1 MDIFLIIGL
10 VLGAICIMMALILK
24 GASVA
29 MLLNGEV
36 AVIIFGGMIAAV
48 LSSYT
53 MADIKRLPK
62 VMKVLMSNE
71 EPDLNG
77 TIEKMVELS
86 NIARREGLLALEA
99 PVNELDDPFMKQ
111 GLELVVDGAEAEQ
124 IRDLMESEVDAME
137 TRHHRMSGLFKTAG
151 ATSPTLGVMGAAI
164 GLIGAL
170 GNLSDIN
177 KLGPMIA
184 SAFVATI
191 FGIFMG
197 YLVMIPFATRLEA
210 KNEEEVLLKTLI
222 IEGVMDIQAGHSA
235 KVIEQEK
242 SNLNQANEDC
252 QKLAKEKEEDLRK
265 FAIKLSEILIKK
277 QLDVDASTIT
287 NILAPVFMELEKPDE
302 MIIVRANACY
312 KQPLIDRLD
321 KMHKEVPNLRY
332 SVLEDEGLEPYTVKI
347 ESNESFITVDI
358 KEDLEKFLK
367 SLGEQNEH
375 D

>member
-10 VLGAICIMMALILK
+10 VRGAICVMMALILK

-235 KVIEQEK
+235 KVIEQKLYAQIPPEK
-242 SNLNQANEDC
+242 RKVS
-252 QKLAKEKEEDLRK
+252 EE
-265 FAIKLSEILIKK
+265 
-277 QLDVDASTIT
+277 
-287 NILAPVFMELEKPDE
+287 
-302 MIIVRANACY
+302 
-312 KQPLIDRLD
+312 
-321 KMHKEVPNLRY
+321 
-332 SVLEDEGLEPYTVKI
+332 
-347 ESNESFITVDI
+347 
-358 KEDLEKFLK
+358 
-367 SLGEQNEH
+367 
-375 D
+375 

>member
-10 VLGAICIMMALILK
+10 VLGAICVMMALILK

-124 IRDLMESEVDAME
+124 IRDLMGSEVDAME

-235 KVIEQEK
+235 KVIEQKLYAQIPPEK
-242 SNLNQANEDC
+242 RKVS
-252 QKLAKEKEEDLRK
+252 EE
-265 FAIKLSEILIKK
+265 
-277 QLDVDASTIT
+277 
-287 NILAPVFMELEKPDE
+287 
-302 MIIVRANACY
+302 
-312 KQPLIDRLD
+312 
-321 KMHKEVPNLRY
+321 
-332 SVLEDEGLEPYTVKI
+332 
-347 ESNESFITVDI
+347 
-358 KEDLEKFLK
+358 
-367 SLGEQNEH
+367 
-375 D
+375 

>member
-235 KVIEQEK
+235 NVIEQ
-242 SNLNQANEDC
+242 
-252 QKLAKEKEEDLRK
+252 KLYA
-265 FAIKLSEILIKK
+265 
-277 QLDVDASTIT
+277 QIT
-287 NILAPVFMELEKPDE
+287 PE
-302 MIIVRANACY
+302 
-312 KQPLIDRLD
+312 
-321 KMHKEVPNLRY
+321 
-332 SVLEDEGLEPYTVKI
+332 
-347 ESNESFITVDI
+347 
-358 KEDLEKFLK
+358 
-367 SLGEQNEH
+367 
-375 D
+375 

>member
-99 PVNELDDPFMKQ
+99 PVNELEDPFMKQ

-137 TRHHRMSGLFKTAG
+137 ARHHRMSGLFKTAG

-235 KVIEQEK
+235 KVIEQKLYAQIPPEK
-242 SNLNQANEDC
+242 RKVS
-252 QKLAKEKEEDLRK
+252 EE
-265 FAIKLSEILIKK
+265 
-277 QLDVDASTIT
+277 
-287 NILAPVFMELEKPDE
+287 
-302 MIIVRANACY
+302 
-312 KQPLIDRLD
+312 
-321 KMHKEVPNLRY
+321 
-332 SVLEDEGLEPYTVKI
+332 
-347 ESNESFITVDI
+347 
-358 KEDLEKFLK
+358 
-367 SLGEQNEH
+367 
-375 D
+375 

>member
-235 KVIEQEK
+235 KVIEQKLYAQIPPEK
-242 SNLNQANEDC
+242 RKVS
-252 QKLAKEKEEDLRK
+252 EE
-265 FAIKLSEILIKK
+265 
-277 QLDVDASTIT
+277 
-287 NILAPVFMELEKPDE
+287 
-302 MIIVRANACY
+302 
-312 KQPLIDRLD
+312 
-321 KMHKEVPNLRY
+321 
-332 SVLEDEGLEPYTVKI
+332 
-347 ESNESFITVDI
+347 
-358 KEDLEKFLK
+358 
-367 SLGEQNEH
+367 
-375 D
+375 

>member
-10 VLGAICIMMALILK
+10 VLGAICIMMARILK

-235 KVIEQEK
+235 KVIEQKLYAQIPPEK
-242 SNLNQANEDC
+242 RKVS
-252 QKLAKEKEEDLRK
+252 EE
-265 FAIKLSEILIKK
+265 
-277 QLDVDASTIT
+277 
-287 NILAPVFMELEKPDE
+287 
-302 MIIVRANACY
+302 
-312 KQPLIDRLD
+312 
-321 KMHKEVPNLRY
+321 
-332 SVLEDEGLEPYTVKI
+332 
-347 ESNESFITVDI
+347 
-358 KEDLEKFLK
+358 
-367 SLGEQNEH
+367 
-375 D
+375 

>member
-137 TRHHRMSGLFKTAG
+137 SRHHRMSGLFKTAG

-222 IEGVMDIQAGHSA
+222 IEGIMDIQAGHSA
-235 KVIEQEK
+235 KVIEQKLYAQIPPEK
-242 SNLNQANEDC
+242 RKVS
-252 QKLAKEKEEDLRK
+252 EE
-265 FAIKLSEILIKK
+265 
-277 QLDVDASTIT
+277 
-287 NILAPVFMELEKPDE
+287 
-302 MIIVRANACY
+302 
-312 KQPLIDRLD
+312 
-321 KMHKEVPNLRY
+321 
-332 SVLEDEGLEPYTVKI
+332 
-347 ESNESFITVDI
+347 
-358 KEDLEKFLK
+358 
-367 SLGEQNEH
+367 
-375 D
+375 

>member
-10 VLGAICIMMALILK
+10 VLGAICIVMALILK

-170 GNLSDIN
+170 GHLSDIN

-235 KVIEQEK
+235 KVIEQKLYAQIPPEK
-242 SNLNQANEDC
+242 RKDS
-252 QKLAKEKEEDLRK
+252 EE
-265 FAIKLSEILIKK
+265 
-277 QLDVDASTIT
+277 
-287 NILAPVFMELEKPDE
+287 
-302 MIIVRANACY
+302 
-312 KQPLIDRLD
+312 
-321 KMHKEVPNLRY
+321 
-332 SVLEDEGLEPYTVKI
+332 
-347 ESNESFITVDI
+347 
-358 KEDLEKFLK
+358 
-367 SLGEQNEH
+367 
-375 D
+375 

>member
-24 GASVA
+24 GASLA

-36 AVIIFGGMIAAV
+36 IVIIFGGMIAAV

-77 TIEKMVELS
+77 AIKKMVELS

-197 YLVMIPFATRLEA
+197 YMVMIPFATRLEA

-235 KVIEQEK
+235 KVIEQKLYAQIPPEK
-242 SNLNQANEDC
+242 RKVS
-252 QKLAKEKEEDLRK
+252 EE
-265 FAIKLSEILIKK
+265 
-277 QLDVDASTIT
+277 
-287 NILAPVFMELEKPDE
+287 
-302 MIIVRANACY
+302 
-312 KQPLIDRLD
+312 
-321 KMHKEVPNLRY
+321 
-332 SVLEDEGLEPYTVKI
+332 
-347 ESNESFITVDI
+347 
-358 KEDLEKFLK
+358 
-367 SLGEQNEH
+367 
-375 D
+375 

>member
-24 GASVA
+24 GASLA

-36 AVIIFGGMIAAV
+36 IVIIFGGMIAAV

-137 TRHHRMSGLFKTAG
+137 TRHHRMAGLFKTAG

-235 KVIEQEK
+235 KVIEQKLYAQIPPEK
-242 SNLNQANEDC
+242 RKVS
-252 QKLAKEKEEDLRK
+252 EE
-265 FAIKLSEILIKK
+265 
-277 QLDVDASTIT
+277 
-287 NILAPVFMELEKPDE
+287 
-302 MIIVRANACY
+302 
-312 KQPLIDRLD
+312 
-321 KMHKEVPNLRY
+321 
-332 SVLEDEGLEPYTVKI
+332 
-347 ESNESFITVDI
+347 
-358 KEDLEKFLK
+358 
-367 SLGEQNEH
+367 
-375 D
+375 

>member
-36 AVIIFGGMIAAV
+36 AVLFFGGMIAAV

-197 YLVMIPFATRLEA
+197 YLVMMPFATRLEA

-235 KVIEQEK
+235 KVIEQKLYAQIPPEK
-242 SNLNQANEDC
+242 RKVS
-252 QKLAKEKEEDLRK
+252 EE
-265 FAIKLSEILIKK
+265 
-277 QLDVDASTIT
+277 
-287 NILAPVFMELEKPDE
+287 
-302 MIIVRANACY
+302 
-312 KQPLIDRLD
+312 
-321 KMHKEVPNLRY
+321 
-332 SVLEDEGLEPYTVKI
+332 
-347 ESNESFITVDI
+347 
-358 KEDLEKFLK
+358 
-367 SLGEQNEH
+367 
-375 D
+375 

>member
-222 IEGVMDIQAGHSA
+222 IEGIMDIQAGHSA
-235 KVIEQEK
+235 KVIEQKLYAQIPPEK
-242 SNLNQANEDC
+242 RKVS
-252 QKLAKEKEEDLRK
+252 EE
-265 FAIKLSEILIKK
+265 
-277 QLDVDASTIT
+277 
-287 NILAPVFMELEKPDE
+287 
-302 MIIVRANACY
+302 
-312 KQPLIDRLD
+312 
-321 KMHKEVPNLRY
+321 
-332 SVLEDEGLEPYTVKI
+332 
-347 ESNESFITVDI
+347 
-358 KEDLEKFLK
+358 
-367 SLGEQNEH
+367 
-375 D
+375 

>member
-10 VLGAICIMMALILK
+10 VLGAICIVMALILK

-53 MADIKRLPK
+53 MADIRRLPK

-71 EPDLNG
+71 EPDFTG
-77 TIEKMVELS
+77 TIEKLVELS
-86 NIARREGLLALEA
+86 NVARREGLLALEA
-99 PVNELDDPFMKQ
+99 PVNDLDDPFMKQ

-137 TRHHRMSGLFKTAG
+137 ARHHRMSGVFKTAG

-197 YLVMIPFATRLEA
+197 YLVMMPFATRLEA
-210 KNEEEVLLKTLI
+210 KNEEEALLKNLI

-235 KVIEQEK
+235 KVIEQ
-242 SNLNQANEDC
+242 
-252 QKLAKEKEEDLRK
+252 KLYAQVPPEMRKE
-265 FAIKLSEILIKK
+265 S
-277 QLDVDASTIT
+277 
-287 NILAPVFMELEKPDE
+287 DE
-302 MIIVRANACY
+302 
-312 KQPLIDRLD
+312 
-321 KMHKEVPNLRY
+321 
-332 SVLEDEGLEPYTVKI
+332 
-347 ESNESFITVDI
+347 
-358 KEDLEKFLK
+358 
-367 SLGEQNEH
+367 
-375 D
+375 

>member
-197 YLVMIPFATRLEA
+197 YLVMIPFATQKKK

-235 KVIEQEK
+235 KVIEQKLYAQIPPEK
-242 SNLNQANEDC
+242 RKVS
-252 QKLAKEKEEDLRK
+252 EE
-265 FAIKLSEILIKK
+265 
-277 QLDVDASTIT
+277 
-287 NILAPVFMELEKPDE
+287 
-302 MIIVRANACY
+302 
-312 KQPLIDRLD
+312 
-321 KMHKEVPNLRY
+321 
-332 SVLEDEGLEPYTVKI
+332 
-347 ESNESFITVDI
+347 
-358 KEDLEKFLK
+358 
-367 SLGEQNEH
+367 
-375 D
+375 

>member
-10 VLGAICIMMALILK
+10 VLGAICVMMALILK

-222 IEGVMDIQAGHSA
+222 IEGIMDIQAGHSA
-235 KVIEQEK
+235 KVIEQKLYAQIPPEK
-242 SNLNQANEDC
+242 RKVS
-252 QKLAKEKEEDLRK
+252 EE
-265 FAIKLSEILIKK
+265 
-277 QLDVDASTIT
+277 
-287 NILAPVFMELEKPDE
+287 
-302 MIIVRANACY
+302 
-312 KQPLIDRLD
+312 
-321 KMHKEVPNLRY
+321 
-332 SVLEDEGLEPYTVKI
+332 
-347 ESNESFITVDI
+347 
-358 KEDLEKFLK
+358 
-367 SLGEQNEH
+367 
-375 D
+375 

>member
-1 MDIFLIIGL
+1 M
-10 VLGAICIMMALILK
+10 K

-235 KVIEQEK
+235 KVIEQKLYAQIPPEK
-242 SNLNQANEDC
+242 RKVS
-252 QKLAKEKEEDLRK
+252 EE
-265 FAIKLSEILIKK
+265 
-277 QLDVDASTIT
+277 
-287 NILAPVFMELEKPDE
+287 
-302 MIIVRANACY
+302 
-312 KQPLIDRLD
+312 
-321 KMHKEVPNLRY
+321 
-332 SVLEDEGLEPYTVKI
+332 
-347 ESNESFITVDI
+347 
-358 KEDLEKFLK
+358 
-367 SLGEQNEH
+367 
-375 D
+375 

>member
-10 VLGAICIMMALILK
+10 VLGAICIVMALILK

-197 YLVMIPFATRLEA
+197 YLVMMPFATRLEA

-235 KVIEQEK
+235 KVIEQKLYAQIPPEK
-242 SNLNQANEDC
+242 RKDS
-252 QKLAKEKEEDLRK
+252 EE
-265 FAIKLSEILIKK
+265 
-277 QLDVDASTIT
+277 
-287 NILAPVFMELEKPDE
+287 
-302 MIIVRANACY
+302 
-312 KQPLIDRLD
+312 
-321 KMHKEVPNLRY
+321 
-332 SVLEDEGLEPYTVKI
+332 
-347 ESNESFITVDI
+347 
-358 KEDLEKFLK
+358 
-367 SLGEQNEH
+367 
-375 D
+375 

>member
-10 VLGAICIMMALILK
+10 VLGAICVMMALILK

-99 PVNELDDPFMKQ
+99 PVNELEDPFMKQ

-235 KVIEQEK
+235 KVIEQKLYAQIPPEK
-242 SNLNQANEDC
+242 RKVS
-252 QKLAKEKEEDLRK
+252 EE
-265 FAIKLSEILIKK
+265 
-277 QLDVDASTIT
+277 
-287 NILAPVFMELEKPDE
+287 
-302 MIIVRANACY
+302 
-312 KQPLIDRLD
+312 
-321 KMHKEVPNLRY
+321 
-332 SVLEDEGLEPYTVKI
+332 
-347 ESNESFITVDI
+347 
-358 KEDLEKFLK
+358 
-367 SLGEQNEH
+367 
-375 D
+375 

>member
-10 VLGAICIMMALILK
+10 VLGAICIVMALVLK

-36 AVIIFGGMIAAV
+36 FVIIFGGMISAV

-62 VMKVLMSNE
+62 VMKVLMSNS

-137 TRHHRMSGLFKTAG
+137 ARHHRMSGLFKTAG
-151 ATSPTLGVMGAAI
+151 STSPTLGVMGAAI

-222 IEGVMDIQAGHSA
+222 IEGIMDIQAGHSA
-235 KVIEQEK
+235 KVIEQKLYAQIPPEK
-242 SNLNQANEDC
+242 RKDS
-252 QKLAKEKEEDLRK
+252 EE
-265 FAIKLSEILIKK
+265 
-277 QLDVDASTIT
+277 
-287 NILAPVFMELEKPDE
+287 
-302 MIIVRANACY
+302 
-312 KQPLIDRLD
+312 
-321 KMHKEVPNLRY
+321 
-332 SVLEDEGLEPYTVKI
+332 
-347 ESNESFITVDI
+347 
-358 KEDLEKFLK
+358 
-367 SLGEQNEH
+367 
-375 D
+375 

>member
-10 VLGAICIMMALILK
+10 VLGAICIVMALILK

-77 TIEKMVELS
+77 MIEKMVELS
-86 NIARREGLLALEA
+86 NIARREGLLALET

-210 KNEEEVLLKTLI
+210 KNEEEVLLKTMI

-235 KVIEQEK
+235 KVIEQKLYAQIPPEK
-242 SNLNQANEDC
+242 RKVS
-252 QKLAKEKEEDLRK
+252 EE
-265 FAIKLSEILIKK
+265 
-277 QLDVDASTIT
+277 
-287 NILAPVFMELEKPDE
+287 
-302 MIIVRANACY
+302 
-312 KQPLIDRLD
+312 
-321 KMHKEVPNLRY
+321 
-332 SVLEDEGLEPYTVKI
+332 
-347 ESNESFITVDI
+347 
-358 KEDLEKFLK
+358 
-367 SLGEQNEH
+367 
-375 D
+375 

>member
-10 VLGAICIMMALILK
+10 VLGAICIVMALILK
-24 GASVA
+24 GASIA

-86 NIARREGLLALEA
+86 KIARREGLLALEA

-235 KVIEQEK
+235 KVIEQKLYAQIPPEK
-242 SNLNQANEDC
+242 RKVS
-252 QKLAKEKEEDLRK
+252 EE
-265 FAIKLSEILIKK
+265 
-277 QLDVDASTIT
+277 
-287 NILAPVFMELEKPDE
+287 
-302 MIIVRANACY
+302 
-312 KQPLIDRLD
+312 
-321 KMHKEVPNLRY
+321 
-332 SVLEDEGLEPYTVKI
+332 
-347 ESNESFITVDI
+347 
-358 KEDLEKFLK
+358 
-367 SLGEQNEH
+367 
-375 D
+375 

>member
-86 NIARREGLLALEA
+86 NIARREGLLALEE

-235 KVIEQEK
+235 KVIEQKLYAQIPPEK
-242 SNLNQANEDC
+242 RKVS
-252 QKLAKEKEEDLRK
+252 EE
-265 FAIKLSEILIKK
+265 
-277 QLDVDASTIT
+277 
-287 NILAPVFMELEKPDE
+287 
-302 MIIVRANACY
+302 
-312 KQPLIDRLD
+312 
-321 KMHKEVPNLRY
+321 
-332 SVLEDEGLEPYTVKI
+332 
-347 ESNESFITVDI
+347 
-358 KEDLEKFLK
+358 
-367 SLGEQNEH
+367 
-375 D
+375 

>member
-10 VLGAICIMMALILK
+10 VLGAICIVMALILK

-77 TIEKMVELS
+77 TIEKLVELS

-151 ATSPTLGVMGAAI
+151 ATSPWVIKAIEQVMKSKFTSFDEAETEKVGGVNTLVNILNSASRSTEKNIIDDLEKRQPELGAEVKANLFTFDDI
-164 GLIGAL
+164 ITLEGRDVQKVLRDVPNDVLELAL
-170 GNLSDIN
+170 KGSAEDIREFIFKNLS
-177 KLGPMIA
+177 
-184 SAFVATI
+184 
-191 FGIFMG
+191 
-197 YLVMIPFATRLEA
+197 TRA
-210 KNEEEVLLKTLI
+210 A
-222 IEGVMDIQAGHSA
+222 D
-235 KVIEQEK
+235 
-242 SNLNQANEDC
+242 
-252 QKLAKEKEEDLRK
+252 
-265 FAIKLSEILIKK
+265 
-277 QLDVDASTIT
+277 
-287 NILAPVFMELEKPDE
+287 NI
-302 MIIVRANACY
+302 R
-312 KQPLIDRLD
+312 
-321 KMHKEVPNLRY
+321 
-332 SVLEDEGLEPYTVKI
+332 
-347 ESNESFITVDI
+347 
-358 KEDLEKFLK
+358 EDLEYMGPVRLSSVEEAQQKVVAVIRRLDDAGEIYIGR
-367 SLGEQNEH
+367 GEQ
-375 D
+375 DAVVK

>member
-29 MLLNGEV
+29 MLLNSEV

-77 TIEKMVELS
+77 TIEKLVELS

-235 KVIEQEK
+235 KVIEQKLYAQIPPEK
-242 SNLNQANEDC
+242 RKDS
-252 QKLAKEKEEDLRK
+252 EE
-265 FAIKLSEILIKK
+265 
-277 QLDVDASTIT
+277 
-287 NILAPVFMELEKPDE
+287 
-302 MIIVRANACY
+302 
-312 KQPLIDRLD
+312 
-321 KMHKEVPNLRY
+321 
-332 SVLEDEGLEPYTVKI
+332 
-347 ESNESFITVDI
+347 
-358 KEDLEKFLK
+358 
-367 SLGEQNEH
+367 
-375 D
+375 

>member
-10 VLGAICIMMALILK
+10 VLGAICIVMALILK
-24 GASVA
+24 GASLA

-36 AVIIFGGMIAAV
+36 IVIIFGGMIAAV

-77 TIEKMVELS
+77 AIKKMVELS

-235 KVIEQEK
+235 KVIEQKLYAQIPPEK
-242 SNLNQANEDC
+242 RKVS
-252 QKLAKEKEEDLRK
+252 EE
-265 FAIKLSEILIKK
+265 
-277 QLDVDASTIT
+277 
-287 NILAPVFMELEKPDE
+287 
-302 MIIVRANACY
+302 
-312 KQPLIDRLD
+312 
-321 KMHKEVPNLRY
+321 
-332 SVLEDEGLEPYTVKI
+332 
-347 ESNESFITVDI
+347 
-358 KEDLEKFLK
+358 
-367 SLGEQNEH
+367 
-375 D
+375 

>member
-10 VLGAICIMMALILK
+10 VLGAICIVMALILK

-71 EPDLNG
+71 EPDLSG

-235 KVIEQEK
+235 KVIEQKLYAQIPPEK
-242 SNLNQANEDC
+242 RKVS
-252 QKLAKEKEEDLRK
+252 EE
-265 FAIKLSEILIKK
+265 
-277 QLDVDASTIT
+277 
-287 NILAPVFMELEKPDE
+287 
-302 MIIVRANACY
+302 
-312 KQPLIDRLD
+312 
-321 KMHKEVPNLRY
+321 
-332 SVLEDEGLEPYTVKI
+332 
-347 ESNESFITVDI
+347 
-358 KEDLEKFLK
+358 
-367 SLGEQNEH
+367 
-375 D
+375 

>member
-10 VLGAICIMMALILK
+10 VLGAICVMMALILK

-210 KNEEEVLLKTLI
+210 KNEEEVLLRTLI

-235 KVIEQEK
+235 KVIEQKLYAQIPPEK
-242 SNLNQANEDC
+242 RKVS
-252 QKLAKEKEEDLRK
+252 EE
-265 FAIKLSEILIKK
+265 
-277 QLDVDASTIT
+277 
-287 NILAPVFMELEKPDE
+287 
-302 MIIVRANACY
+302 
-312 KQPLIDRLD
+312 
-321 KMHKEVPNLRY
+321 
-332 SVLEDEGLEPYTVKI
+332 
-347 ESNESFITVDI
+347 
-358 KEDLEKFLK
+358 
-367 SLGEQNEH
+367 
-375 D
+375 

>member
-197 YLVMIPFATRLEA
+197 YLVMMPFATRLEA

-235 KVIEQEK
+235 KVIEQKLYAQMPPEK
-242 SNLNQANEDC
+242 RKVS
-252 QKLAKEKEEDLRK
+252 EE
-265 FAIKLSEILIKK
+265 
-277 QLDVDASTIT
+277 
-287 NILAPVFMELEKPDE
+287 
-302 MIIVRANACY
+302 
-312 KQPLIDRLD
+312 
-321 KMHKEVPNLRY
+321 
-332 SVLEDEGLEPYTVKI
+332 
-347 ESNESFITVDI
+347 
-358 KEDLEKFLK
+358 
-367 SLGEQNEH
+367 
-375 D
+375 

>member
-77 TIEKMVELS
+77 TIEKLVELS

-222 IEGVMDIQAGHSA
+222 IEVVMDIQAGHSA
-235 KVIEQEK
+235 KVIEQKLYAQIPPEK
-242 SNLNQANEDC
+242 RKDS
-252 QKLAKEKEEDLRK
+252 EE
-265 FAIKLSEILIKK
+265 
-277 QLDVDASTIT
+277 
-287 NILAPVFMELEKPDE
+287 
-302 MIIVRANACY
+302 
-312 KQPLIDRLD
+312 
-321 KMHKEVPNLRY
+321 
-332 SVLEDEGLEPYTVKI
+332 
-347 ESNESFITVDI
+347 
-358 KEDLEKFLK
+358 
-367 SLGEQNEH
+367 
-375 D
+375 

>member
-10 VLGAICIMMALILK
+10 VLGVICIMLALILK

-191 FGIFMG
+191 FGILMG
-197 YLVMIPFATRLEA
+197 YLVMMPFATRLEA

-235 KVIEQEK
+235 KVIEQKLYAQIPPEK
-242 SNLNQANEDC
+242 RKVS
-252 QKLAKEKEEDLRK
+252 EE
-265 FAIKLSEILIKK
+265 
-277 QLDVDASTIT
+277 
-287 NILAPVFMELEKPDE
+287 
-302 MIIVRANACY
+302 
-312 KQPLIDRLD
+312 
-321 KMHKEVPNLRY
+321 
-332 SVLEDEGLEPYTVKI
+332 
-347 ESNESFITVDI
+347 
-358 KEDLEKFLK
+358 
-367 SLGEQNEH
+367 
-375 D
+375 

>member
-137 TRHHRMSGLFKTAG
+137 TRHHRISGLFKTAG

-197 YLVMIPFATRLEA
+197 Y
-210 KNEEEVLLKTLI
+210 
-222 IEGVMDIQAGHSA
+222 
-235 KVIEQEK
+235 
-242 SNLNQANEDC
+242 
-252 QKLAKEKEEDLRK
+252 
-265 FAIKLSEILIKK
+265 
-277 QLDVDASTIT
+277 
-287 NILAPVFMELEKPDE
+287 
-302 MIIVRANACY
+302 
-312 KQPLIDRLD
+312 
-321 KMHKEVPNLRY
+321 
-332 SVLEDEGLEPYTVKI
+332 
-347 ESNESFITVDI
+347 
-358 KEDLEKFLK
+358 
-367 SLGEQNEH
+367 
-375 D
+375 